1 MAKKLGIGKLKRVL
15 RIDEDTLDVYLRY
28 YAQEIEYEQLTETQC
43 EMLERY
49 RKAWALYCMGRTDE
63 MVRSQLMRDYGIQE
77 RQARYIFEESKFIHG
92 KLDQVDKDGRR
103 AASMAFYDLMA
114 NMAMKEKQYETA
126 VIARDKADKL
136 AKLHESDDLGF
147 NPDDFMKAAKF
158 VFVNNINVLK
168 KQQMD
173 LDE

>member
-15 RIDEDTLDVYLRY
+15 KIDEDTLDVYLRY
-28 YAQEIEYEQLTETQC
+28 YAREVEYEHLTVTQAG
-43 EMLERY
+43 MLEKY

-63 MVRSQLMRDYGIQE
+63 MVRSQLMREYAIEE

-114 NMAMKEKQYETA
+114 NLAMKEKQYETA
-126 VIARDKADKL
+126 VSARDKADRL
-136 AKLHESDDLGF
+136 AKLHESEDVGF
-147 NPDDFMKAAKF
+147 DPEDFMKAAKF
-158 VFVNNINVLK
+158 VFVNNVNVLK
-168 KQQMD
+168 KHLD